1 MTESYPH
8 TQRAEN
14 LYLAVQQ
21 QSRKHRAERER
32 ERERERA
39 MASSSRST
47 SFDRRGF
54 ESLIQL
60 IRVLF
65 FVHLFVLIRYS
76 MLYGLLLLVLNTIA
90 YLTLLGMTRRPVNNP
105 STFVIWSR
113 AQNRRRPV
121 VLCLGDSL
129 THGTCSADFT
139 TVLAPQ
145 LCASLAL
152 PLPDAS
158 AVFVDPVWV
167 VNAGQNSIT
176 THTIWH
182 ERLNTALNVYPDYIL
197 LLIGTND
204 VQCIALGPNSL
215 IARKI
220 VAQNALPEMPT
231 LSTLER
237 NLTGIL
243 HYIHEASPKV
253 EIGLCTL
260 PPLGEDLSSSYNQCV
275 RNANAIIERVAHSAA
290 TSDNKVS
297 VVPLY
302 AALEAV
308 LEKERNKWTWPYTYF
323 MVAALMEYP
332 IRFVTH
338 FVAGLTIPWNTLCQP
353 FGYTVLSDGLHLN
366 ERGRDILVQVVVE
379 WLHRKNLAKAIAV
392 KS

>member
-1 MTESYPH
+1 
-8 TQRAEN
+8 
-14 LYLAVQQ
+14 
-21 QSRKHRAERER
+21 
-32 ERERERA
+32 

-54 ESLIQL
+54 ESMILF
-60 IRVLF
+60 IRILF
-65 FVHLFVLIRYS
+65 FVYLFVLIRYS
-76 MLYGLLLLVLNTIA
+76 MIWGLLLLLYNTVA

-152 PLPDAS
+152 PPPPDN

-167 VNAGQNSIT
+167 VNAGQNGIC

-204 VQCIALGPNSL
+204 VQCMALGKNSP
-215 IARKI
+215 ISKKI
-220 VAQNALPEMPT
+220 VAQNALPEVPT
-231 LSTLER
+231 LQTLER

-275 RNANAIIERVAHSAA
+275 RNANAVIERVASSANA
-290 TSDNKVS
+290 SSENKVS

-308 LEKERNKWTWPYTYF
+308 LEKERRKWTLPYPYF
-323 MVAALMEYP
+323 MVATMVEYP
-332 IRFVTH
+332 IRY
-338 FVAGLTIPWNTLCQP
+338 VAQFAAGIVVSWITLSKP
-353 FGYTVLSDGLHLN
+353 LGYTVLSDGLHLN
-366 ERGRDILVQVVVE
+366 ERGRDILVSVVVE

>member
-1 MTESYPH
+1 
-8 TQRAEN
+8 
-14 LYLAVQQ
+14 
-21 QSRKHRAERER
+21 
-32 ERERERA
+32 

-54 ESLIQL
+54 ESMILL
-60 IRVLF
+60 IRILF
-65 FVHLFVLIRYS
+65 FVYLFVLIRYS
-76 MLYGLLLLVLNTIA
+76 ILWGLLLLLFNTVA
-90 YLTLLGMTRRPVNNP
+90 YLTLLGMTRRPANNP
-105 STFVIWSR
+105 PTFVIWSR

-152 PLPDAS
+152 PPPDS
-158 AVFVDPVWV
+158 KQVFVDPVWV
-167 VNAGQNSIT
+167 VNAGQSGIT

-204 VQCIALGPNSL
+204 VQCMARGKNSP
-215 IARKI
+215 ISQKI

-260 PPLGEDLSSSYNQCV
+260 PPLGEDLSSSHNQCV
-275 RNANAIIERVAHSAA
+275 RNANAVIERVAQAA
-290 TSDNKVS
+290 ASSDNKVS

-308 LEKERNKWTWPYTYF
+308 LEKERRKWTLPYTYF
-323 MVAALMEYP
+323 FMAVLLEYP
-332 IRFVTH
+332 IRFVAH
-338 FVAGLTIPWNTLCQP
+338 FVAGIAVPWNTLCQP
-353 FGYTVLSDGLHLN
+353 FGYTVMSDGSHLN

-379 WLHRKNLAKAIAV
+379 WLLRKNLAKAIAV